1 MTVYSVQQIK
11 FEFLSYIK
19 EFGGAEG
26 WLIGVCDDPEQTL
39 FDSGMVDAQ
48 ADIWLWKPAL
58 NAGAAGKVLDYFQ
71 QRFQIP
77 GASAPPGMEE
87 ANCVFLY
94 RKGERM
100 MGAQQS

>member
-26 WLIGVCDDPEQTL
+26 WLIGVCNDPEQAL
-39 FDSGMVDAQ
+39 FSSGIVDPQ

-58 NAGAAGKVLDYFQ
+58 NSGAAGKVLEYFQ

-77 GASAPPGMEE
+77 GASVPATLED
-87 ANCVFLY
+87 AHCVFLY
-94 RKGERM
+94 RKGE
-100 MGAQQS
+100 GVSGT